1 MSEVVQSNGRIQ
13 DLTEKAAEGK
23 RKIASLTCSPKEAGK
38 IIGIGQ
44 GRAYQLCKSGALRS
58 IKIGNKILVPYSAI
72 DDFINEYLGQE
83 L

>member
-1 MSEVVQSNGRIQ
+1 MSQVVEN
-13 DLTEKAAEGK
+13 LTEKVIEQK
-23 RKIASLTCSPKEAGK
+23 KKIESLTCSPKEAGK

-72 DDFINEYLGQE
+72 DDFINEYLGQV